1 MPPHPKKV
9 GDTDESLRW
18 VDVVKSPSGFRNGPQ
33 YVDPSKRLV
42 EETQVT
48 QVESDKMDE
57 MCDSVSS
64 LSLTSSPGSGTGSNM
79 VSPDKTMLGPSDI
92 MGAASATAHYPSSKH
107 QARTLDDRGG
117 KKVGRCLDTELAITQ
132 QTAPPLQQAA
142 SLGIADIDTTVNSQ
156 GTKKRRSQM
165 QADYVCLQM
174 LRTIMSQNSSIAA
187 MLKEDG
193 AKKTKK
199 DLFKEIVHAWRKSSD
214 EKINT
219 LKDINMNY
227 YCKKILDGVQE
238 ILSEEHR
245 ERFAMLAE
253 NGNAQTL
260 EEPLCEYD
268 SMLLQLA
275 LRVEKNQKL
284 AEVKEREAAREKM
297 DKSARFDAKEVESE
311 AGGWCQR
318 TVDAVEL
325 VHARVR
331 MEENGRKTNDNARKR
346 RGGAA
351 SLEQEDLDVMYSE
364 GEEESQICR
373 RQEEDDEV
381 RSTNARPTEKNRGK

>member
-1 MPPHPKKV
+1 
-9 GDTDESLRW
+9 
-18 VDVVKSPSGFRNGPQ
+18 
-33 YVDPSKRLV
+33 
-42 EETQVT
+42 
-48 QVESDKMDE
+48 
-57 MCDSVSS
+57 
-64 LSLTSSPGSGTGSNM
+64 
-79 VSPDKTMLGPSDI
+79 
-92 MGAASATAHYPSSKH
+92 
-107 QARTLDDRGG
+107 
-117 KKVGRCLDTELAITQ
+117 LDTELAITQ

-268 SMLLQLA
+268 SMLLQLCV
-275 LRVEKNQKL
+275 LKKIKSWPRSKR
-284 AEVKEREAAREKM
+284 ERLPGR
-297 DKSARFDAKEVESE
+297 R
-311 AGGWCQR
+311 WI
-318 TVDAVEL
+318 
-325 VHARVR
+325 RVR
-331 MEENGRKTNDNARKR
+331 ASTPKR
-346 RGGAA
+346 RRAKPVVGVSA
-351 SLEQEDLDVMYSE
+351 Q
-364 GEEESQICR
+364 
-373 RQEEDDEV
+373 
-381 RSTNARPTEKNRGK
+381 